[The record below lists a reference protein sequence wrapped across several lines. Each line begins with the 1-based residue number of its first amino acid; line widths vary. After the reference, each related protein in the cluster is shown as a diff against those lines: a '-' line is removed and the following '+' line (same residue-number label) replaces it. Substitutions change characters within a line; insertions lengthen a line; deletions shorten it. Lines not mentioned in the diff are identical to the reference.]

1 MFLFF
6 LIKMPKAKNP
16 TVYGYFSHHHRT
28 LPGCPVTLYL
38 TPDNREVFVTET
50 GPTPDP
56 KDSGYTY
63 PQTIKVGII
72 DDKWKILEEYTV
84 PEPKYPEYL
93 IDPEEPDAAA

>member
-1 MFLFF
+1 MANRTPP
-6 LIKMPKAKNP
+6 IYA
-16 TVYGYFSHHHRT
+16 YYSHNHSEE
-28 LPGCPVTLYL
+28 PGCQISVYR
-38 TPDNREVFVTET
+38 TPSGREVVVTET
-50 GPTPDP
+50 GPTQDP

-63 PQTIKVGII
+63 PQTIQVGII